1 MLLLLRIALDKAQSF
16 KAKFRKSLNLAK
28 VFLLKTK
35 RFNMKRLF
43 IFTSG
48 YYHLLPFL
56 FILSIFC
63 ALSYRSLSAKVEYP
77 DFTLSMLRD
86 GNSLYKYED
95 IFIKKQKK
103 GDFSNTKYLELFRN
117 IYAQNIIKARML
129 EEESIRIP
137 RIIHQIWLGSPVP
150 KRYYEWMQ
158 SWLQLLGWE
167 YKLWTDDDVK
177 AMILY
182 NQKLY
187 DQSNNY
193 GEKSDIL
200 RLEIL
205 WEYGGLYVD
214 VDYECL
220 KPEVF
225 EELHKSFD
233 FYIGFEPIEHG
244 LVYEMYKMCNAL
256 IGTTPGHPLIQ
267 DLMEHLHEN
276 VTACQHQ
283 SVVQKTGP
291 NYLSRR
297 IFAYEQNN
305 DYQYRNMYLPCT
317 FFYPFSA
324 IEVRILSQEELLL
337 RLPLEAAAIHYWT
350 GSWMK
355 QEDNSDRIPHYSIEE
370 NL

>member
-1 MLLLLRIALDKAQSF
+1 
-16 KAKFRKSLNLAK
+16 
-28 VFLLKTK
+28 
-35 RFNMKRLF
+35 MKRLF
-43 IFTSG
+43 AFTSG
-48 YYHLLPFL
+48 YYHLLSFL

-63 ALSYRSLSAKVEYP
+63 VFPYRSLSARVEYP
-77 DFTLSMLRD
+77 DFTLSMMRD

-103 GDFSNTKYLELFRN
+103 GDFSNTRYLEIFRN
-117 IYAQNIIKARML
+117 IYAQNIIKARIL
-129 EEESIRIP
+129 EEETVRIP
-137 RIIHQIWLGSPVP
+137 RIIHQIWLGSRVP
-150 KRYYEWMQ
+150 EKYREWMK
-158 SWLQLLGWE
+158 SWVNLLDWE

-177 AMILY
+177 EMVLY

-187 DQSNNY
+187 DQSSNY

-220 KPEVF
+220 KPEIF
-225 EELHKSFD
+225 EGLHKSFD
-233 FYIGFEPIEHG
+233 FYMGFEPIEHG
-244 LVYEMYKMCNAL
+244 LVYDMYKMCNAL

-267 DLMEHLHEN
+267 DFMEHLYEN
-276 VTACQHQ
+276 ATVYQHQ
-283 SVVQKTGP
+283 SAVQKTGP

-297 IFAYEQNN
+297 IFAYEQSNN
-305 DYQYRNMYLPCT
+305 NYQYRNMYLPCT

-324 IEVRILSQEELLL
+324 PEVRTLSQEELLL
-337 RLPLEAAAIHYWT
+337 QLPLETAAIHYWT

-355 QEDNSDRIPHYSIEE
+355 KEGNSKFIPHYPLDPHYPLEE